1 MSLAAT
7 KKNHFNLSTY
17 TPYQVF
23 IKALYEFFKEETEI
37 EESKNSAID
46 LASFQQQGYQQAL
59 KLLERHQGVMVADSV
74 GLGKTYIALRLIEH
88 RLNNKIAG
96 HIPRILIVCPAQLR
110 DLMWRKKLDEFSFEA
125 DILSQEEISRVNFDI
140 RPYIKHDLVIVD
152 ESHNFRN
159 CGTNRYRN
167 LQKLMSSGK
176 ANKQIVL
183 LTATPIN
190 NSIYDL
196 YHQILLLTR
205 NSETYYRH
213 WGIRNL
219 KSYFKSV
226 ENGKSDIS
234 ELLLQTMVKRS
245 RQDVILRQQ
254 AGDKSEIAGQ
264 EIHFPKRKLDEHK
277 LTYNFEESF
286 QGLYAGI
293 ADQIDQMQLAPYNI
307 RAFKKKK
314 NQEDKA
320 QVKRNEALVAL
331 MKTLYLKRLESSL
344 IAFENTINYQMQ
356 FQKRF
361 DEYLN
366 QGQLLESKV
375 FRKIVAAEID
385 EAEKTEIQDFIS
397 SLQEIDPKDYRTDE
411 LQQAISS
418 DLETLKD
425 ILKKL
430 KQIKL
435 AVEKKEDYDRKLAA
449 FKKFLLNHV
458 KGQKILVFSYFKDTA
473 NYLHEELLK
482 DSNWLKLMQTNNRTL
497 FIDCITGETNSKQ
510 RQEKVKSFAPKAN
523 CKDEKEL
530 QHYLSKEIDIL
541 ICTDVL
547 SEGQNLQDAGT
558 IVNYDLHWNPVRM
571 IQRAGRID
579 RLGTEYESLFI
590 YNCFPEEG
598 LEKLL
603 GLVKKLQQKISSINE
618 TVGLDG
624 SILGETISEK
634 SLNELRRLK
643 QAETEADK
651 AAILA
656 ELEQATDLVSLDEMR
671 FPLVEFVQEKG
682 KKAAEN
688 IPDGIFSTRQN
699 IQNIDGVFIAF
710 RVKNR
715 LFWQFYPRL
724 NGTISTLTQN
734 CITDKRKIFNWLKCK
749 PEEFLNSDE
758 IKPVAFDSTIFEI
771 LEAAV
776 QNLLDELNPEK
787 VSAQMPQKL
796 PKWLQKIDYALSQ
809 ISTAESSEKQRVHKV
824 ITTFPHLRNY
834 QREIQSIWDKYLK
847 LRDLNTLL
855 SELDDL
861 FGERELYSQI
871 SKVEDVSLLELL
883 KKEDIELIC
892 YQWFKPK
899 HSAFQ
904 FSEGQ
909 NRL

>member
-1 MSLAAT
+1 MNFPST
-7 KKNHFNLSTY
+7 IKNHLNLSTA
-17 TPYQVF
+17 TPYEVF

-37 EESKNSAID
+37 EDSKNSAVD
-46 LASFQQQGYQQAL
+46 LANFQQQGYQQAR
-59 KLLERHQGVMVADSV
+59 KLLDRHQGVIVADSV

-96 HIPRILIVCPAQLR
+96 HIPRVLIVCPAQLR
-110 DLMWRKKLDEFSFEA
+110 DLMWCRKLDEFGIEA
-125 DILSQEEISRVNFDI
+125 DVISQEEISRVNFDI
-140 RPYIKHDLVIVD
+140 RPYTKHDLVIVD

-159 CGTNRYRN
+159 SGTNRYRN

-219 KSYFKSV
+219 KSYFKAVAS
-226 ENGKSDIS
+226 GKSDIS

-245 RQDVILRQQ
+245 RQDVIFRQQ
-254 AGDKSEIAGQ
+254 AGEKIEIAGQ

-307 RAFKKKK
+307 RAFKKRKDK
-314 NQEDKA
+314 EDKA

-344 IAFENTINYQMQ
+344 IAFENSINYQMQ
-356 FQKRF
+356 FQKCF

-366 QGQLLESKV
+366 QGQLLETKV
-375 FRKIVAAEID
+375 FRKIVSAEID

-397 SLQEIDPKDYRTDE
+397 SSQEIEPKDYYIDE
-411 LQQAISS
+411 LQQAISF
-418 DLETLKD
+418 DLDILKD

-430 KQIKL
+430 KEIQV

-449 FKKFLLNHV
+449 FKQFLINHV

-473 NYLHEELLK
+473 NYLHTELLK
-482 DSNWLKLMQTNNRTL
+482 DLNWLELMQINNRTL
-497 FIDCITGETNSKQ
+497 VIDCITGETNSKQ
-510 RQEKVKSFAPKAN
+510 RQEKLKSFAPKAN

-579 RLGTEYESLFI
+579 RLGTQYESLFI

-603 GLVKKLQQKISSINE
+603 GLVKKLQQKINSINE

-634 SLNELRRLK
+634 SLHELQRLK
-643 QAETEADK
+643 QAKTEADK
-651 AAILA
+651 AAILT
-656 ELEQATDLVSLDEMR
+656 ELEQTNDLVSFDEMR
-671 FPLVEFVQEKG
+671 LPLVEFVQEKG
-682 KKAAEN
+682 IEAAQN
-688 IPDGIFSTRQN
+688 IPDGIFSTRIN

-710 RVKNR
+710 CVKN
-715 LFWQFYPRL
+715 LHFWQFYPRL
-724 NGTISTLTQN
+724 NGTISTLAQN
-734 CITDKRKIFNWLKCK
+734 CINDKGKIFHWLKCK
-749 PEEFLNSDE
+749 PEDFLNSEE
-758 IKPVAFDSTIFEI
+758 IKPGAFDSSIFEV
-771 LEAAV
+771 LETAA
-776 QNLLDELNPEK
+776 QNLLDELNPQK
-787 VSAQMPQKL
+787 ISAKLPQKL

-809 ISTAESSEKQRVHKV
+809 ISAVETSEKQRVHKV
-824 ITTFPHLRNY
+824 ITTFPNLRNY
-834 QREIQSIWDKYLK
+834 QKEIELLWNKYVK
-847 LRDLNTLL
+847 NRDLNKLL

-861 FGERELYSQI
+861 FYERELYSQI
-871 SKVEDVSLLELL
+871 SNEDDVSLVEIL
-883 KKEDIELIC
+883 KKEDVQLVC

-899 HSAFQ
+899 TSPF
-904 FSEGQ
+904 
-909 NRL
+909 